1 MIYKENFWV
10 VGTNYRKANLK
21 KILEFLEYDYEFGQY
36 KENGY
41 LEPKNSEYY
50 TQKMSLEREPENEHD
65 KNAIKVMVGNIHLG
79 YVPKKLARKMAKLL
93 DADYNYISELELM
106 DDSNGNYNIG
116 IVTVILY
123 NSETLPGI
131 PPENIQNLD
140 GKTVPLKKEK
150 IDIPETEIMIPEV
163 IEEKNKTELQRASIG
178 CLLLIIFIC
187 LIFYA
192 IFNQ

>member
-10 VGTNYRKANLK
+10 VGISYRKANLK

-41 LEPKNSEYY
+41 LEPKNFEYY
-50 TQKMSLEREPENEHD
+50 TQKMSLEREPENGHD

-93 DADYNYISELELM
+93 DAGYNYISELELM
-106 DDSNGNYNIG
+106 DDFNGNYNFG

-123 NSETLPGI
+123 NSETLPDI
-131 PPENIQNLD
+131 PPKKIQNLN
-140 GKTVPLKKEK
+140 GETVPLKKEK

-178 CLLLIIFIC
+178 CLFLIIFIC

>member
-1 MIYKENFWV
+1 MIYKEHFWV
-10 VGTNYRKANLK
+10 VGTSYRKANLK

-50 TQKMSLEREPENEHD
+50 TQKMSLEREPENKHD

>member
-10 VGTNYRKANLK
+10 VGISYRKANLK

-41 LEPKNSEYY
+41 LEPKNFEYY
-50 TQKMSLEREPENEHD
+50 TQKMSLEREPENGHD

>member
-10 VGTNYRKANLK
+10 VGISYRKANLK

>member
-1 MIYKENFWV
+1 MIYKEHFWV
-10 VGTNYRKANLK
+10 VGTSYRKANLK

-116 IVTVILY
+116 FVTVILY

>member
-1 MIYKENFWV
+1 MIYKEHFLV
-10 VGTNYRKANLK
+10 VGISYRKANLK

-93 DADYNYISELELM
+93 DAGYNYISELEMM
-106 DDSNGNYNIG
+106 DDENGNYNIG
-116 IVTVILY
+116 IVNVILY
-123 NSETLPGI
+123 NSETLPVI
-131 PPENIQNLD
+131 PPKNIQNLN
-140 GKTVPLKKEK
+140 GETVPLKKEK